1 MDNLETVVREEM
13 FDDVFRARKKLL
25 DLLDRIATIENVG
38 HRRDLIKM
46 AGNLGYRID
55 DFSRSQVECRH
66 LGKVTG
72 LYGVLKETVDR
83 EFDDIEGFL
92 MVAILMD

>member
-25 DLLDRIATIENVG
+25 DLLDRIATIENMG

-55 DFSRSQVECRH
+55 EFSRSQVECRH

-72 LYGVLKETVDR
+72 LYGTLKETVDK
-83 EFDDIEGFL
+83 EFEDIEGFL

>member
-46 AGNLGYRID
+46 AGNLCSRID

-72 LYGVLKETVDR
+72 LYGMLKETVDK
-83 EFDDIEGFL
+83 ELDDIEGFL